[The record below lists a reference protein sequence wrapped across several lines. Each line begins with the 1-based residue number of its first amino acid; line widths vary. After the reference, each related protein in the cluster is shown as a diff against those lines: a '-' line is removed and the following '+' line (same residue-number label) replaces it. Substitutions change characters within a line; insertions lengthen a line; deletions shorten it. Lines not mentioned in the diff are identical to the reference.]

1 MHGRIRHLSVPNQT
15 APKSLGAQVASK
27 AESPSRCSPFIGRRC
42 DRSGMTVP
50 ACVVVGGLGP
60 CERQF
65 RLLVRGRTGS
75 HMWRCWSLCV
85 VLCGLFVVVLRVCVR
100 GWCTSSR
107 AAVRVLVCGSPGW
120 YMRRSGSVCL
130 QLAIGTIACGVTA
143 VGMGAMP
150 HLAALAL

>member
-27 AESPSRCSPFIGRRC
+27 AESPSGYSPFIGL
-42 DRSGMTVP
+42 RSPRACGMTGS

-65 RLLVRGRTGS
+65 RLLVRGRTAS
-75 HMWRCWSLCV
+75 YMWRCSSLCV
-85 VLCGLFVVVLRVCVR
+85 VLCGFFVVVVRVCVR
-100 GWCTSSR
+100 GWFTSSR

-130 QLAIGTIACGVTA
+130 DLAIGVRVRSH
-143 VGMGAMP
+143 VG
-150 HLAALAL
+150 